1 MSTDDFKMTVLVQLI
16 LAAGFCVC
24 SHAVYADPDTDT
36 DQSHSHE
43 GLDPVLV
50 TAQALKG
57 PPLAPSQGSLV
68 ATQPQSIVG
77 RDFIQLNDAPAANYT
92 DIIKLTPSVWAVDPN
107 GPGLMETQGVSIRG
121 FQDGQFNVTF
131 DGIPWG
137 DSNDFTHHSTSYFM
151 AQDIGNVVVDRGPGN
166 AATLG
171 DATFGGTVYVQ
182 SADPKREMG
191 FTTLLSFGSFN
202 TYLEGVRFDTGEVSQ
217 WGGLR
222 AFISIKH
229 ISSDGYL
236 TNANLDRTSA

>member
-107 GPGLMETQGVSIRG
+107 GPGLMENQGVSIRG

-137 DSNDFTHHSTSYFM
+137 DANDFTHHTTSYFM
-151 AQDIGNVVVDRGPGN
+151 AHDIGQAIIDRGPGTASTIGN
-166 AATLG
+166 
-171 DATFGGTVYVQ
+171 ATFGGTV
-182 SADPKREMG
+182 SILSKDPSSTFQAG
-191 FTTLLSFGSFN
+191 PYATLGSWGTTLFGG
-202 TYLEGVRFDTGEVSQ
+202 EVDTGAIAAANGATGFIDAE
-217 WGGLR
+217 GL
-222 AFISIKH
+222 H
-229 ISSDGYL
+229 TDGYL
-236 TNANLDRTSA
+236 DN